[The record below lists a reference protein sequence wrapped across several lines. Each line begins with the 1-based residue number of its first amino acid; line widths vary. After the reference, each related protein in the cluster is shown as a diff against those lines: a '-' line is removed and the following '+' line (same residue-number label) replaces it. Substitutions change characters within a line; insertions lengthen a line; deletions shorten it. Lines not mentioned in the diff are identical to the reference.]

1 MTGRAAGR
9 EDPITVGAGTAEVL
23 HRLALAVR
31 PLDART
37 RAPAGPG
44 LHVGCEYEP
53 VPGRRPRPGDL
64 LRLLEGHGAS
74 GFVLRHGTAGGLPHT
89 VTVRVDDPAR
99 RWIPRRFRVPL
110 WTRPELAG
118 ADARPP
124 SAPYVR
130 ADARLLL
137 PWLLPGPAHP
147 VPLGTTGIRLR
158 VVTAAGSPV
167 RWPRVDAFGPGGV
180 PLGWAHGDE
189 HGQVLLLIDGAG
201 VLPPPPPS
209 RFDVALRTHAPDP
222 PPDPPADPPA
232 DPLAARPAYVSAD
245 PPADPLAGLVAE
257 PVVRSTSPPRPQ
269 DLDNAVLRGT
279 ARPAG
284 YRTGAADTVR
294 TLTTGQVVHAA
305 DLPHTPA

>member
-1 MTGRAAGR
+1 MTGRPTEREDPMTPAGR
-9 EDPITVGAGTAEVL
+9 EDPITVDAGTAEVL

-44 LHVGCEYEP
+44 LRVSCEYDP
-53 VPGRRPRPGDL
+53 VPGRRPHPGDL
-64 LRLLEGHGAS
+64 LRPLEGHGAT
-74 GFVLRHGTAGGLPHT
+74 GFVLRHGTSGGLPHT

-99 RWIPRRFRVPL
+99 RWIPRRFRIPL

-118 ADARPP
+118 ADTRPP

-158 VVTAAGSPV
+158 VTTAAGTPV
-167 RWPRVDAFGPGGV
+167 PWPRVDAFGPGGV

-189 HGQVLLLIDGAG
+189 HGQVLLLIDGVG
-201 VLPPPPPS
+201 VLPSPPPS
-209 RFDVALRTHAPDP
+209 RFDIALRTHAPDP
-222 PPDPPADPPA
+222 PPGPAAGPAA
-232 DPLAARPAYVSAD
+232 DPLAA
-245 PPADPLAGLVAE
+245 LVAE
-257 PVVRSTSPPRPQ
+257 PVGRSTSPPRPQ

-284 YRTGAADTVR
+284 YLSGAADTVR
-294 TLTTGQVVHAA
+294 TLTIGHVVHAA
-305 DLPHTPA
+305 DLPHIPA

>member
-1 MTGRAAGR
+1 M
-9 EDPITVGAGTAEVL
+9 DVDVDVDVDVL

-44 LHVGCEYEP
+44 LRVGWESGP
-53 VPGRRPRPGDL
+53 VPGRRQRTPGGLVRPF
-64 LRLLEGHGAS
+64 EGHGAD
-74 GFVLRHGTAGGLPHT
+74 GFVLRYPYTGGPPAT
-89 VTVRVDDPAR
+89 VTVRIDDPAR
-99 RWIPRRFRVPL
+99 RFVPRRFRVPL
-110 WTRPELAG
+110 WTRAELAG

-124 SAPYVR
+124 TAAHVR

-137 PWLLPGPAHP
+137 PWLLPGPAYP
-147 VPLGTTGIRLR
+147 VPQGTTGLR
-158 VVTAAGSPV
+158 FRVAYATGPAGSGPV

-189 HGQVLLLIDGAG
+189 HGQVLLLIDAVG
-201 VLPPPPPS
+201 VLPSPVPS
-209 RFDVALRTHAPDP
+209 RLDIALRTHAADPEP
-222 PPDPPADPPA
+222 PPPATGALP
-232 DPLAARPAYVSAD
+232 
-245 PPADPLAGLVAE
+245 GLPTE
-257 PVVRSTSPPRPQ
+257 PVDRSTSPPRPQ

-294 TLTTGQVVHAA
+294 TLTVGQVVPAP
-305 DLPHTPA
+305 DLIHTTA

>member
-1 MTGRAAGR
+1 MTGAAAGR
-9 EDPITVGAGTAEVL
+9 EGPAALREDPIAVAAGPAEVL

-44 LHVGCEYEP
+44 LSVTCEYEP
-53 VPGRRPRPGDL
+53 VPGRRPRPADL
-64 LRLLEGHGAS
+64 LRPLEGHGAT
-74 GFVLRHGTAGGLPHT
+74 GFVLRHGAPGALPRT

-99 RWIPRRFRVPL
+99 RWVPRRFRVPL

-118 ADARPP
+118 ADASPP
-124 SAPYVR
+124 TAPYVR

-147 VPLGTTGIRLR
+147 VPLGTTGLRLR
-158 VVTAAGSPV
+158 VVTPAGTPV

-189 HGQVLLLIDGAG
+189 HGQVLLLVDGVG
-201 VLPPPPPS
+201 VLPSPPPS

-222 PPDPPADPPA
+222 AAAPPAA
-232 DPLAARPAYVSAD
+232 

-294 TLTTGQVVHAA
+294 TLTVGQLVHAV
-305 DLPHTPA
+305 DLPHSPA